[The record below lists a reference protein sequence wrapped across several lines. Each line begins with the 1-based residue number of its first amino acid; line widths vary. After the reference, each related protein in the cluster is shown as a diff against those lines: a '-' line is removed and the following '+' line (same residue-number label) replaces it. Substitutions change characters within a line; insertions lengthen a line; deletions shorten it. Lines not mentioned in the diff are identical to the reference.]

1 MNGMTGMAQ
10 TIGAYTNGIGFVSPS
25 HNTFHFNDAFDETA
39 AIARLS
45 LSHAPEWAQLPLAIA
60 GYHIDKDDPTVIH
73 CTRLHLV
80 VFGPEDTLRNRYESH
95 WQAALRAKHVAIPRQ
110 ELINGVYNPIF
121 LYGYAP
127 DKCQRPVHYVMPQAQ
142 KGTTEYLFLRYKT
155 WETINPTALKAPFLP
170 LPGIHFFDA

>member
-60 GYHIDKDDPTVIH
+60 GYHIDKDPLWLRARQMSAP
-73 CTRLHLV
+73 CA
-80 VFGPEDTLRNRYESH
+80 LRNATGSEGHYRVSVSQIQNMGDDQPNGIESPIPALARYPFFRCLRESPL
-95 WQAALRAKHVAIPRQ
+95 LRDKLPDTPKFV
-110 ELINGVYNPIF
+110 ELENPWD
-121 LYGYAP
+121 P
-127 DKCQRPVHYVMPQAQ
+127 P
-142 KGTTEYLFLRYKT
+142 
-155 WETINPTALKAPFLP
+155 
-170 LPGIHFFDA
+170 